1 MNTAASTSS
10 TASLF
15 YSDAE
20 EIEPIDEIE
29 PTIDEVEDDKPE
41 TAEEASEAETVEEDE
56 ETAELE
62 SDDDSQL
69 YVALGEREVTVKQIK
84 DWEKGSLMQSDY
96 TKKTQALANDKRE
109 FQKDPD
115 KYVESIVSKKMEG
128 FDDAMATMEALI
140 KETDDSIDWED
151 LKNYDSDEYIKQK
164 ELKEKRLEAISKAKN
179 LRNVKTELS
188 PEKVEMVQSELL
200 RNNPNWLDS
209 TGKQTEAH
217 KADLKMLS
225 EYLDASGYDTNE
237 TGQIVSA
244 KAWQTLIDAARYRQ
258 SKAKE
263 VQVKAKLK
271 QIPITTK
278 PRKSIETPVKSAA
291 ELFYGK
297 SN

>member
-1 MNTAASTSS
+1 MNTAASPDS

-20 EIEPIDEIE
+20 EVEPIDEIE
-29 PTIDEVEDDKPE
+29 PTTDEVEEDKPE
-41 TAEEASEAETVEEDE
+41 TAEEVSEAETVEEDK

-62 SDDDSQL
+62 NDDDSQL

-96 TKKTQALANDKRE
+96 TKKTQALADERRK
-109 FQKDPD
+109 FQTEPD

-128 FDDAMATMEALI
+128 FDDALATMEALI
-140 KETDDSIDWED
+140 KETDESIDWED

-164 ELKEKRLEAISKAKN
+164 ELKDKRLEAINKAKN
-179 LRNVKTELS
+179 LRNVKQELS
-188 PEKVEMVQSELL
+188 PEKVEIVKADLV
-200 RNNPNWLDS
+200 RNNPQWLDS
-209 TGKQTEAH
+209 EGKQTAAH
-217 KADLKMLS
+217 TADLKMLS
-225 EYLDASGYDTNE
+225 EYLDASGYSTKE
-237 TGQIVSA
+237 TEQISSA
-244 KAWQTLIDAARYRQ
+244 REWQTLIDAARYRQ

-278 PRKSIETPVKSAA
+278 PRKSTETPVKSDS